1 MSKSPKVSNVQIQKQ
16 NPSKPSA
23 PLNRSQSKQPA
34 DLLLDLLR
42 PMKKAVGSEHEKF
55 NKSIQTLEQI
65 VKNIASSFEN
75 NKFKAIKKKNKKYQN
90 ELAWFKGIDSLMVFF
105 GFKDQGDSWVFV
117 EELGKSHAQMRV
129 IDLSIACKKLEE
141 S

>member
-16 NPSKPSA
+16 NSSKPSA
-23 PLNRSQSKQPA
+23 PINRIQSKQPA

-42 PMKKAVGSEHEKF
+42 PMKKAVRSDHEKF
-55 NKSIQTLEQI
+55 DKSIETLEQI

-75 NKFKAIKKKNKKYQN
+75 DKFRTIKKKNKKYQKD
-90 ELAWFKGIDSLMVFF
+90 LAWFKEIDSLMIFF
-105 GFKDQGDSWVFV
+105 GFRDQGESWVFV

-129 IDLSIACKKLEE
+129 IDLSIACKKLNDV
-141 S
+141 